1 MVKKKASQLPLEIKR
16 KLITPKT
23 HDLSIQH
30 QSDLVGISKSTYYFK
45 PCLESDFNLNA
56 MRMIDKLYTD
66 HPHYGKRNMSLNLKK
81 MGCNVGVDL
90 ARTLMRKMGISAIYQ
105 KPNLSKPNVNHKV
118 YPYLLRGVK
127 IERVNYVWS
136 TDITYIGLKNGFL
149 YLTAVIDW
157 YSRYVL
163 AWKLSNSLDGLF
175 CREVLQDALRIAR
188 PEIFNTDQGSQYTSL
203 EFIKIL
209 TDLGINVSMDG
220 RGRALDN
227 VFIER
232 LWRSVKY
239 EDVYLKEYRDGADLH
254 RGLTTYFKF
263 YNTQRLHSS
272 LDYKTPATIY
282 YGEHA

>member
-1 MVKKKASQLPLEIKR
+1 
-16 KLITPKT
+16 
-23 HDLSIQH
+23 
-30 QSDLVGISKSTYYFK
+30 
-45 PCLESDFNLNA
+45 
-56 MRMIDKLYTD
+56 
-66 HPHYGKRNMSLNLKK
+66 
-81 MGCNVGVDL
+81 
-90 ARTLMRKMGISAIYQ
+90 MRKMGISAIYQ

-149 YLTAVIDW
+149 YLTAVMDW